1 MSDYSKFQDEALQ
14 EIRDGEDLW
23 KQRVAQGGPLA
34 RYLAKRYGLSEDEV
48 LDVYRL
54 GMTGYEFQ
62 QAIRH
67 VAAQKQS
74 TQQ

>member
-1 MSDYSKFQDEALQ
+1 MSDYTQFEDKAFQ

-23 KQRVAQGGPLA
+23 KQRASQGRPLA

-48 LDVYRL
+48 LEVYRL

-62 QAIRH
+62 EAVRQ
-67 VAAQKQS
+67 VAAGKRS
-74 TQQ
+74 MP